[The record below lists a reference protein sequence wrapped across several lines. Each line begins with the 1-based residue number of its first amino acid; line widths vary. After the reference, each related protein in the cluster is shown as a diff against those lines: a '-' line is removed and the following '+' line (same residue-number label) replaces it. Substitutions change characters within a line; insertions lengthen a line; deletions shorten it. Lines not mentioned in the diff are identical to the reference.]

1 MPTASTQLACSAG
14 TGDVDAQSTLLT
26 ALYPTRAKHA
36 GVGIPSI
43 PTCPLCSGRGSG
55 SAFRRYPGRA
65 ARLGFAKR
73 ERVQL
78 ITSLP
83 KASG

>member
-14 TGDVDAQSTLLT
+14 TRDVDAQRTLLT

-43 PTCPLCSGRGSG
+43 PTCPLCSGRGS
-55 SAFRRYPGRA
+55 AIQDALP
-65 ARLGFAKR
+65 
-73 ERVQL
+73 VWD
-78 ITSLP
+78 SLNE
-83 KASG
+83 SVCN

>member
-1 MPTASTQLACSAG
+1 MPAASTQLACSAG
-14 TGDVDAQSTLLT
+14 TGDVDAQPTLLT

-36 GVGIPSI
+36 GVGIP
-43 PTCPLCSGRGSG
+43 TCPCVREGAVV